1 MQKSPTG
8 EDFMTGWGFGRLGC
22 RAAPGC
28 FGHFNPEH
36 HICSDH
42 CGVRIA
48 CCVETQKDEMAEY
61 LEDMLELSSH
71 KSVEQ

>member
-1 MQKSPTG
+1 
-8 EDFMTGWGFGRLGC
+8 MTGWGFGRLGC
-22 RAAPGC
+22 QATPGC
-28 FGHFNPEH
+28 FGHYNPAH
-36 HICSDH
+36 HICSGH

-48 CCVETQKDEMAEY
+48 CCVETQKDELVEY